1 MNNRD
6 YTTAMKWKKAL
17 VKYTIDEIHSAK
29 TDFEFI
35 IIHIYIYISVLLLS
49 YLYVVA
55 LLSFCDDAI
64 TFAAIVASNFWW
76 SAGGDIPV
84 GMHGKDD
91 GACVAD
97 GIISVRGL
105 VTGIRDWKPSD
116 KRGTSGGNG
125 KDGAGLIG
133 ANRSGETPG
142 VPRNAE
148 GKNGGPG
155 GKNGA
160 PG

>member
-1 MNNRD
+1 
-6 YTTAMKWKKAL
+6 MKKSPGEVYNWWDTFSKNWL
-17 VKYTIDEIHSAK
+17 RIYYHT
-29 TDFEFI
+29 
-35 IIHIYIYISVLLLS
+35 YIYISVLLLS

-148 GKNGGPG
+148 GRNGGPG